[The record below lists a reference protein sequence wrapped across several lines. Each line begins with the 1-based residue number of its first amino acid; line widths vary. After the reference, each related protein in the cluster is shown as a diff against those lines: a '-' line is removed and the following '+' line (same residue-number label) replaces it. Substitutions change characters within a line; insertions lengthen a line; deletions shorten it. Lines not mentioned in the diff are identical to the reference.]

1 MSAPDPR
8 CPRCGGPLPPTA
20 APPDPAARCPWC
32 GGDAPPAEEPLILD
46 DPAEPL
52 PDAALDEV
60 PVVRP
65 AARAARPPEARPLPR
80 PAAPKSVR
88 APARDEAERPRP
100 RVGLAVLA
108 MLLLAVATCGGLSVI
123 AYALWAGFKRVAP
136 RRAEAPLRFEWPE
149 EVARVRAWRAGR

>member
-8 CPRCGGPLPPTA
+8 CPRCAEPLPPTA
-20 APPDPAARCPWC
+20 APPDPAARCPRC
-32 GGDAPPAEEPLILD
+32 GAEPSPAEELLILD

-52 PDAALDEV
+52 PDAAFDDV

-80 PAAPKSVR
+80 QAAPKPVR

-100 RVGLAVLA
+100 RVGLAVA
-108 MLLLAVATCGGLSVI
+108 VMLLLAVATCGGLSVI

-136 RRAEAPLRFEWPE
+136 RRAEAPLRVEMPD
-149 EVARVRAWRAGR
+149 EVSRVRAWRAGR